1 MRLLRL
7 VRNTRQE
14 ITVLKKAGIIVAG
27 ATVGVLAV
35 TSFAFADTS
44 KGNLKNDCAFGN
56 ATGDANSGIFGGDSL
71 VGDVIAPITGL
82 ATQLSTQTNA
92 GNCTNANV
100 SDIFDSGSNNKS
112 DDKSETKVEHSF
124 NQED

>member
-1 MRLLRL
+1 M
-7 VRNTRQE
+7 
-14 ITVLKKAGIIVAG
+14 LKKAGIIVAG

-56 ATGDANSGIFGGDSL
+56 ATGSADSGVFGGDSL
-71 VGDVIAPITGL
+71 VGDLLAPLTG
-82 ATQLSTQTNA
+82 AAANAATQTNA
-92 GNCTNANV
+92 ANCTNANV
-100 SDIFDSGSNNKS
+100 SDIFDSGSNNKT
-112 DDKSETKVEHSF
+112 DDKSETKVKHSF

>member
-1 MRLLRL
+1 M
-7 VRNTRQE
+7 
-14 ITVLKKAGIIVAG
+14 LKKAGIIVAG

-44 KGNLKNDCAFGN
+44 KGDLKNDCAFGN
-56 ATGDANSGIFGGDSL
+56 STGDANSGVFGGDSL
-71 VGDVIAPITGL
+71 VGDLVAPLTGL

-100 SDIFDSGSNNKS
+100 SDVFDSGSNNKT
-112 DDKSETKVEHSF
+112 DTKSETKVKHSF
-124 NQED
+124 NEKD